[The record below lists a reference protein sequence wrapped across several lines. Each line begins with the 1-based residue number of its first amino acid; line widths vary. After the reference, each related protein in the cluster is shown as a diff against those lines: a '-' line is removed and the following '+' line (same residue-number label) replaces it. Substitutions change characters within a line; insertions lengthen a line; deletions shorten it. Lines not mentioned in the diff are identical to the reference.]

1 MLIFFANK
9 LSLLFLLLFASLPG
23 GEGDLNEKGKKI
35 CHILEFFRDLSCAAS
50 SSQSCGKTLKARESE
65 EEPWQSNE
73 GVGQQFDHFRDHF
86 ATRVGCLVST
96 AYFRN
101 APSKEEIGAGVIKR
115 EGKAKDDRLEE
126 MSGAP
131 VLSPIFYLPPQGSQ
145 LKTLAHM
152 QRLKRMEYS
161 FLSCPTAPHQPEM

>member
-1 MLIFFANK
+1 MLVK
-9 LSLLFLLLFASLPG
+9 
-23 GEGDLNEKGKKI
+23 
-35 CHILEFFRDLSCAAS
+35 
-50 SSQSCGKTLKARESE
+50 
-65 EEPWQSNE
+65 
-73 GVGQQFDHFRDHF
+73 
-86 ATRVGCLVST
+86 CLVSM
-96 AYFRN
+96 AYVRN

-126 MSGAP
+126 MPGAP

-161 FLSCPTAPHQPEM
+161 FKLSNSSPPT